1 MKAGTPEFIGEM
13 NKNLILKLLKNNG
26 PLSRAEISRMLNMS
40 FPTVSSNVK
49 FLIENGFINEIGE
62 GSNSLGRKS
71 TLLEFNGTKGY
82 ILGADFGRNNVRA
95 KCADLSG
102 EIIGSKK
109 TSFSNMKEGQSIDD
123 FICEVMDE
131 VLNISNIR
139 NDDIVCICI
148 GIPGVIDEN
157 QGKNR
162 LAPFLEGWENLQLK
176 KKIQE
181 RFNTVVMLEN
191 TVNLGAIGEKW
202 TGIANGY
209 KNILYLNH
217 GIGIGAALI
226 INGELYMGSHNVA
239 GEVGYMTLDRF
250 FLRRNFSDE
259 GSLEELISEN
269 ALRKKL
275 QKLKNN
281 NHMYTGEEIF
291 LLAESN
297 DVDASKVV
305 DEAIVYLGM
314 ALVNIISVID
324 PEVVILSGGIGKH
337 VGEKYKMELADI
349 IGAHVPYV
357 PELLYSELGGEANVL
372 GAIALALRY
381 ASDNCISLKK

>member
-13 NKNLILKLLKNNG
+13 NKNLILKLLKNSG
-26 PLSRAEISRMLNMS
+26 PLSRADISRMLNMS

-49 FLIENGFINEIGE
+49 FLLENDFIKEIGE

-71 TLLEFNGTKGY
+71 TLLEFNSTKGY
-82 ILGADFGRNNVRA
+82 ILGADFGRNNIRA

-109 TSFSNMKEGQSIDD
+109 TSFSSMKKEQAIDD
-123 FICEVMDE
+123 FICEIMDE
-131 VLNISNIR
+131 VLRISNVR
-139 NDDIVCICI
+139 KEDIVCICV
-148 GIPGVIDEN
+148 GIPGIIDEN

-162 LAPFLEGWENLQLK
+162 LAPFLENWENLHLK
-176 KKIQE
+176 EKIQE
-181 RFNTVVMLEN
+181 RFNTVVILEN

-202 TGIANGY
+202 IGIANGY
-209 KNILYLNH
+209 KNIFYLNH

-226 INGELYMGSHNVA
+226 INGELYMGSHKVA

-259 GSLEELISEN
+259 GSLEELISES
-269 ALRKKL
+269 ALREKL
-275 QKLKNN
+275 QRLKHND
-281 NHMYTGEEIF
+281 HMYTGEEIF
-291 LLAESN
+291 QLSESK
-297 DVDASKVV
+297 DDDAKRVV

-314 ALVNIISVID
+314 ALVNVISVLD

-337 VGEKYKMELADI
+337 IGEKYKMELTDI
-349 IGAHVPYV
+349 ISAHVPYV

-381 ASDNCISLKK
+381 VSDNCINLKK